1 MSQKL
6 KQAIAATR
14 AGQTKDAQILLT
26 QVLQEN
32 PDNTQAWYLLSLLV
46 DSPTKKQAY
55 LNKVIALEPTHEKA
69 QQALAQLQQKVETV
83 VEETAVPTP
92 IPVMPTADEE
102 PFFDTDEDEE
112 SIPDWL
118 AEIQP
123 AAPETATFSEADPSS
138 PEEIPDWLKGTMENG
153 WVESEQPTLV
163 SERVPEGTTE
173 AALAASALE
182 EFEDALSFDNES
194 LLAAVSEESEVVSA
208 DAKPATKTS
217 PSIPS
222 KKQSSTAVWDRLLWI
237 LIAGAIII
245 LLLMIYMLFS

>member
-14 AGQTKDAQILLT
+14 AGQSKDAQVLLT

-32 PDNTQAWYLLSLLV
+32 PNNTQAWYLLSLLV

-55 LNKVIALEPTHEKA
+55 LKKVVALEPTHEKA
-69 QQALAQLQQKVETV
+69 QQALAQLQQEVEMA

-92 IPVMPTADEE
+92 APVLPAADEE
-102 PFFDTDEDEE
+102 P
-112 SIPDWL
+112 IPDWL
-118 AEIQP
+118 AGTQP
-123 AAPETATFSEADPSS
+123 VVTEPTPETATFSEAAPDS
-138 PEEIPDWLKGTMENG
+138 PEEIPDWLKGTVEDG

-163 SERVPEGTTE
+163 SERKPETTE
-173 AALAASALE
+173 EASSKVL
-182 EFEDALSFDNES
+182 EDALSMDNES
-194 LLAAVSEESEVVSA
+194 ILATVSEESELVEKLAA
-208 DAKPATKTS
+208 DSKKTAKTS
-217 PSIPS
+217 LSTTS
-222 KKQSSTAVWDRLLWI
+222 KTQSSTAIWDRLLWI